1 MDIVKNLKKH
11 WALYFF
17 IIISLTLGSVG
28 VYYATKPEKPYT
40 ESLYS
45 DALSEATFKILP
57 KEELLYSYSLASG
70 QGSSSGMFAV
80 VVTSTSDIPSI
91 TFDVKDQL
99 DRSLVSQ
106 RILVGKITRIH
117 FTGKEGTTAL
127 NLYAHAKGGNI
138 NLTNISVSLN
148 R

>member
-1 MDIVKNLKKH
+1 MTIIESIKKN
-11 WALYFF
+11 WILYFVITINL
-17 IIISLTLGSVG
+17 IIGIVSIV
-28 VYYATKPEKPYT
+28 YATKSEKPYT

-45 DALSEATFKILP
+45 DALNEATFKIMS

-70 QGSSSGMFAV
+70 QGNSSGMFAV
-80 VVTSTSDIPSI
+80 TVTSTSDIPSI

-106 RILVGKITRIH
+106 KILVGKITKIH
-117 FTGKEGTTAL
+117 FTGKEGTTAI
-127 NLYAHAKGGNI
+127 NLYARAKTDNI